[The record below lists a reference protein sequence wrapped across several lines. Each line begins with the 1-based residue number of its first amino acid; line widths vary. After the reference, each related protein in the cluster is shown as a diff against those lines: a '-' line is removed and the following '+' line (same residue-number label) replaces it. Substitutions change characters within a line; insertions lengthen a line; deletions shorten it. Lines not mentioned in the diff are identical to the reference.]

1 MTMNKHKL
9 TKQDIEQAKKNS
21 DFLFFTRIFSSDP
34 DSVKYFVLKKI
45 GKLPCDFPFEIFLDL
60 VKTSNHN
67 IRVLAVKNLGKSK
80 NPSFIELLSHL
91 ADRDSNSNVRRESIS
106 SIGRIGTKMAIPF
119 LLKFL
124 EDKDSRV
131 VVQAIR
137 GLLPF
142 RNNEEVKAALQKV
155 NSMDNELVDQAVREM
170 IADKQR
176 VKIKQP
182 IHNSFTNNFSDS
194 LVCGDCLEVL
204 RHIPDNVLH
213 LCFTSPPYYNAKD
226 YSIYRSYKYYL
237 NFLTEVFKEVHR
249 VLQEGRFFVLNT
261 SPVLIPR
268 MSRKHQ
274 SRRYLIPFDIHPRL
288 SDIGFDFIDDIIWV
302 KPEPSAKNR
311 NAGFFQ
317 HRKPLMYK
325 SNSVCEYVIVYRK
338 HTNKLI
344 DWNLR
349 QYSHETVE
357 KSKVHSEYEKSNAWQ
372 IAPSANKLHPAVFPK
387 ELTSRV
393 IKFYSFIDDIVLDPF
408 AGSGTVGIVA
418 SELGRK
424 FFLIE
429 KEQSYCNHF
438 LNSSSSAL
446 FTKYFSQGQFLE
458 ELIKYEERVPQILEK
473 YSEELENK
481 KLLKKAKELT
491 Q

>member
-1 MTMNKHKL
+1 VTMSRYKL
-9 TKQDIEQAKKNS
+9 TKQDIEQAKKNK
-21 DFLFFTRIFSSDP
+21 DFPFFTRIFSSEP
-34 DSVKYFVLKKI
+34 DSLKYFVLKKI
-45 GKLPCDFPFEIFLDL
+45 GRLPRDFPFEIFLDL
-60 VKTSNHN
+60 VKASNHN

-80 NPSFIELLSHL
+80 KPSFIELLSHL
-91 ADRDSNSNVRRESIS
+91 AERDNNSNVRRESVS
-106 SIGRIGTKMAIPF
+106 SIGRIGTQMAIPI

-124 EDKDSRV
+124 KDEDSRV

-137 GLLPF
+137 GLLPS
-142 RNNEEVKAALQKV
+142 RNNEEVKSALQKV
-155 NSMDNELVDQAVREM
+155 NSIGSELIDQAVREM
-170 IADKQR
+170 ISDKQK
-176 VKIKQP
+176 VKVKQP
-182 IHNSFTNNFSDS
+182 IHNSFTIKFSNS
-194 LVCGDCLEVL
+194 LVCGDCQEVL
-204 RHIPDNVLH
+204 KHVPDNVLH

-226 YSIYRSYKYYL
+226 YSIYRSYKDYL
-237 NFLTEVFKEVHR
+237 DFLTEVFKEVHR

-274 SRRYLIPFDIHPRL
+274 SRRYLIPFDLHPRL
-288 SDIGFDFIDDIIWV
+288 VDIGFDFIDDIIWV

-311 NAGFFQ
+311 NAGFSQ

-338 HTNKLI
+338 HTNELI

-357 KSKVHSEYEKSNAWQ
+357 KSKVHGKYEKSNAWQ
-372 IAPSANKLHPAVFPK
+372 IAPSANKFHPAVFPK

-393 IKFYSFIDDIVLDPF
+393 IKFYSFIDDVVLDPF

-438 LNSSSSAL
+438 LNSSLSAL

-473 YSEELENK
+473 YNEELENT
-481 KLLKKAKELT
+481 KLLKKAKELI